1 MDNYSYS
8 SYADSRDSSPRSC
21 ENPSWDDPSSNL
33 NPTNNYKVK
42 FMCSYGGK
50 IQPRAHDNQL
60 TYTGGDTK
68 ILAVD
73 RTITF
78 SALSSRLSSL
88 CDITICFKYQLPG
101 EDLDALISV
110 TNDEDLEHM
119 MLEYDRLFRISKPAR
134 LRLFLFPLNP
144 PVPTILAS
152 RDPKSDRQ
160 WFVDALNSVRIQP
173 LEDSSPPVDAPGSAS
188 NPDFLFGFDKGYHP
202 PPVPGSNL
210 TDLPAVHTVSNT
222 PVKDVSAGS
231 DCGSEDRHLVGE
243 PVVSP
248 SEFQRQLQDLQR
260 LQVMTERSSD
270 EANPKTPA
278 TDSHPPKV
286 AENIVPAPPPAAVPL
301 PVPLAVPTAYF
312 PERQMISSGYTVA
325 ASANAPATD
334 QSIYLIPTAG
344 GLFQAQT
351 LRPMNGPVGHQ
362 PYYGMHAYRE
372 AQVHSSV
379 APQASLQQP
388 NVGVYTTEG
397 IQMMQPKVT
406 VNEAGYTQVAYDN
419 TGRQVYFTTAPPYQ
433 TMAPVTVDHGR
444 TSGGGVSSYNPEG
457 NVINTAKAS
466 GL

>member
-8 SYADSRDSSPRSC
+8 SYPDSRDSSPRSC
-21 ENPSWDDPSSNL
+21 ENPSWDDPSTNL
-33 NPTNNYKVK
+33 NPTHHSYKVK

-88 CDITICFKYQLPG
+88 CCDVTVCFKYQLPG

-119 MLEYDRLFRISKPAR
+119 MLEYDRLYRVSKPAR

-144 PVPTILAS
+144 PVVPTILAS
-152 RDPKSDRQ
+152 QDPKSDRQ

-173 LEDSSPPVDAPGSAS
+173 LEDSSSPPVDPPGSAS

-202 PPVPGSNL
+202 TPVPGSNL
-210 TDLPAVHTVSNT
+210 TDLPTSNT
-222 PVKDVSAGS
+222 AVKDVSAGS

-243 PVVSP
+243 PAVSP
-248 SEFQRQLQDLQR
+248 SEFQKQILDLQR
-260 LQVMTERSSD
+260 LQVTNERSSD
-270 EANPKTPA
+270 ETNSKTSA
-278 TDSHPPKV
+278 SDSHPPKI
-286 AENIVPAPPPAAVPL
+286 AEKIAPPPAAVPL

-312 PERQMISSGYTVA
+312 PDRQMISSGYTVA

-334 QSIYLIPTAG
+334 QSIYLIPTAA

-351 LRPMNGPVGHQ
+351 LRPISGPVGHQ
-362 PYYGMHAYRE
+362 PYYGMPTYRE

-379 APQASLQQP
+379 AQP
-388 NVGVYTTEG
+388 NVGVYTSEG
-397 IQMMQPKVT
+397 IQMMQPKIT
-406 VNEAGYTQVAYDN
+406 VNEAGYTQVAYDHN

-433 TMAPVTVDHGR
+433 TMAPVAVDHGR
-444 TSGGGVSSYNPEG
+444 PSVGGGGGVSSYNPDG
-457 NVINTAKAS
+457 NVINTSKAS

>member
-8 SYADSRDSSPRSC
+8 SYPDSRDSSPRSC
-21 ENPSWDDPSSNL
+21 ENPSWDDPSTNL
-33 NPTNNYKVK
+33 NATHHNYKVK

-88 CDITICFKYQLPG
+88 CDVTVCFKYQLPG

-119 MLEYDRLFRISKPAR
+119 MLEYDRLYRVSKPAR
-134 LRLFLFPLNP
+134 LRLFLFPLNS
-144 PVPTILAS
+144 PVVPKILAS
-152 RDPKSDRQ
+152 QDPKSDRQ

-173 LEDSSPPVDAPGSAS
+173 LEDSSSPPVDPPGSAS

-202 PPVPGSNL
+202 TPVSGSNL
-210 TDLPAVHTVSNT
+210 TDLPASNT
-222 PVKDVSAGS
+222 VVKDVSAGS

-248 SEFQRQLQDLQR
+248 SEFQKQILDLQR
-260 LQVMTERSSD
+260 LQVTNERSSD
-270 EANPKTPA
+270 ETNSKTSA
-278 TDSHPPKV
+278 SDSHPPKI
-286 AENIVPAPPPAAVPL
+286 AEKIAPPPAAVPL

-312 PERQMISSGYTVA
+312 PDRQMISSGYTVA

-351 LRPMNGPVGHQ
+351 LRPINGPVGHQ
-362 PYYGMHAYRE
+362 PYYGMPTYRE

-379 APQASLQQP
+379 AQP
-388 NVGVYTTEG
+388 NVGVYTSEG
-397 IQMMQPKVT
+397 IQMMQPKIT
-406 VNEAGYTQVAYDN
+406 VNEAGYTQVAYDHN

-433 TMAPVTVDHGR
+433 TMAPVAVDHGR
-444 TSGGGVSSYNPEG
+444 PSVGGVGGGVSSYNPDG
-457 NVINTAKAS
+457 NVMNTSKAS

>member
-21 ENPSWDDPSSNL
+21 ENPSWDDPPSNL
-33 NPTNNYKVK
+33 NANNFPNNYKVK

-50 IQPRAHDNQL
+50 IQPRSHDNQL

-73 RTITF
+73 RNITF

-88 CDITICFKYQLPG
+88 CDVTVCFKYQLPG

-119 MLEYDRLFRISKPAR
+119 MLEYDRLYRVSKPAR

-144 PVPTILAS
+144 PASTILGS

-173 LEDSSPPVDAPGSAS
+173 LEDSSPPAVAPGSSS
-188 NPDFLFGFDKGYHP
+188 NPDFLFGFDKGYP
-202 PPVPGSNL
+202 PDPGSNL
-210 TDLPAVHTVSNT
+210 TDSAAVHAVTDT
-222 PVKDVSAGS
+222 AVKDVSAAS
-231 DCGSEDRHLVGE
+231 DCGSEDRHVVGE

-248 SEFQRQLQDLQR
+248 SEFQRQIHDLQR
-260 LQVMTERSSD
+260 LQLMSERGSD
-270 EANPKTPA
+270 ETNSKASA
-278 TDSHPPKV
+278 GDSHPAKV
-286 AENIVPAPPPAAVPL
+286 TEKIPPPPAAVPL
-301 PVPLAVPTAYF
+301 PVTMPVPAVYF
-312 PERQMISSGYTVA
+312 PERQMISGGFPVA
-325 ASANAPATD
+325 NPPATD

-351 LRPMNGPVGHQ
+351 LRPINGPVGHQ
-362 PYYGMHAYRE
+362 PYYGMHTYRE

-397 IQMMQPKVT
+397 IQMMQPKVA
-406 VNEAGYTQVAYDN
+406 VNDAGYAQVAYDN
-419 TGRQVYFTTAPPYQ
+419 TGRHVYFTTAPPYQ
-433 TMAPVTVDHGR
+433 TMAPVAVDGR
-444 TSGGGVSSYNPEG
+444 PSGGGAGSYNPEG
-457 NVINTAKAS
+457 NVINPSKAS